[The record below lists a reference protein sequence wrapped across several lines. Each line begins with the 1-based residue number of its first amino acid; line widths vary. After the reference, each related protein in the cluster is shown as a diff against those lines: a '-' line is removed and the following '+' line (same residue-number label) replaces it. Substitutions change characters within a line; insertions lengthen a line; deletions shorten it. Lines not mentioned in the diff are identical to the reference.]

1 VRAQIASC
9 SSGGSL
15 GKSVK
20 VLGTS
25 DDDCIAYC
33 IAFDD
38 DSGDEVQSVK
48 VTMTDDVGDARWIA
62 SIYNAGMLARHVATQ
77 QNNAE
82 SFSHTYTSKEYARFP
97 IQP

>member
-25 DDDCIAYC
+25 DDDCITC
-33 IAFDD
+33 CVAFDD

-48 VTMTDDVGDARWIA
+48 VTDDG
-62 SIYNAGMLARHVATQ
+62 
-77 QNNAE
+77 
-82 SFSHTYTSKEYARFP
+82 
-97 IQP
+97 